1 MDAETRRLVRE
12 RAGDRCEYCQL
23 PQQQSPLA
31 SLQVEHIRPKKHQGS
46 DSLENLALACIDCNL
61 HKGTNI
67 AGFDPDTDKLTPL
80 FDPRHDSW
88 SQHFAWAGVLLVGLT
103 PTARATIAVLDLNSP
118 DRLELRSLAGR

>member
-1 MDAETRRLVRE
+1 MDAETRRHVRE

-23 PQQQSPLA
+23 PQEQSPLA
-31 SLQVEHIRPKKHQGS
+31 PLQIEHIRPKKHQGN

-61 HKGTNI
+61 HKGTNV
-67 AGFDPDTDKLTPL
+67 AGFDPETDNLTPL

-103 PTARATIAVLDLNSP
+103 PTARATIAVLDLNSH